1 MRFHPELLAFGGRV
15 LERASAIWVRAKAL
29 TNAGR
34 HALIGY
40 FAPAAIE
47 GAPTSLRDLI
57 ETIRW
62 SRAAPALGAATLG
75 LAAIT
80 LVLWPSNG
88 IRAYP
93 PDLPSALA
101 IEQAHRAEVS
111 FDPHGG
117 EALNHR
123 PLPTPPN

>member
-1 MRFHPELLAFGGRV
+1 MRLHPELLAFVDRGR
-15 LERASAIWVRAKAL
+15 ERLSATIARAGEL
-29 TNAGR
+29 IRTGR
-34 HALIGY
+34 HTLIGY

-47 GAPTSLRDLI
+47 SAPTTFRDFL

-80 LVLWPSNG
+80 VVLWPSSG

-101 IEQAHRAEVS
+101 IEQAHHAEIS

-117 EALNHR
+117 EALNNR